1 MEDVRLHRRRE
12 RGKADQ
18 TGSVRIPS
26 EPMALALS
34 PRSHS
39 SIQFGLP
46 VPSLEIPGTLFV
58 HDGRVDRI
66 WLYCESRQSLQDSQ
80 VRGERRVVRCE
91 RCTIYIGR
99 ERGELPVMRNGHRVH
114 QCRCGDMRVNDDR
127 IYLLTTPTAR
137 MAISRSS
144 PPPATGL
151 LARPSALSRM
161 LTTLVAN
168 SPTSRLHSDNSDL
181 KMAREIMNEL

>member
-1 MEDVRLHRRRE
+1 MKDVRLHRRRE

-18 TGSVRIPS
+18 AGPERDPGESMT
-26 EPMALALS
+26 LAFS

-46 VPSLEIPGTLFV
+46 VPSLKVSGTLFV
-58 HDGRVDRI
+58 HDRRVDRI
-66 WLYCESRQSLQDSQ
+66 WLNCQSRQSLQDSQ
-80 VRGERRVVRCE
+80 VRGKRRVVRCE
-91 RCTIYIGR
+91 CCTVYISR

-114 QCRCGDMRVNDDR
+114 QCRCGDMRINDDR

-151 LARPSALSRM
+151 LARSSALSRM